1 MGYERIPRYVQ
12 SEREL
17 IMERRK
23 PTIYIAGPMRG
34 IEDFNFPAFDRQ
46 EELLKKQGWVVINP
60 AELDRQH
67 GSPES
72 GPMVYDPTTDYE
84 DREFMRDALKRD
96 LTVIAKDC
104 TAIYCMSG
112 FENSRGAKA
121 EYHLAKAIGIDIYY
135 EVPLPKINY

>member
-1 MGYERIPRYVQ
+1 
-12 SEREL
+12 
-17 IMERRK
+17 
-23 PTIYIAGPMRG
+23 MRG
-34 IEDFNFPAFDRQ
+34 IDDFNFPAFDRQ
-46 EELLKKQGWVVINP
+46 AELLRKQGWVVINP
-60 AELDRQH
+60 AEMDREH

-72 GPMVYDPTTDYE
+72 SPMEYDPTTDYN
-84 DREFMRDALKRD
+84 DREFMRDALRRD
-96 LTVIAKDC
+96 LMAIAEDC